1 MAIDPSTPI
10 LVGAGTAMQRFDDPA
25 EAVDVIELMA
35 AATRN
40 ALADA
45 GGKAVAERIGLV
57 LSMKGTWPYV
67 DPAGLIAARV
77 GLVAPHTVS
86 VAPGVLQTSVFARA
100 LDELQSGARDAV
112 LVTGGE
118 AKYRELRATILGVT
132 PPSTVEA
139 EGAQPN
145 ESWTPA
151 RGIIGPR
158 EIALRL
164 RQATHHYAMI
174 ENARRAL
181 DGQSIEEHAR
191 VVARLWADFNEVG
204 RDNPDAWNRQPMTAD
219 EIRLPTAKN
228 RPLAYPYNKW
238 HNSQWNVD
246 QAGALLFTT
255 VAVAE
260 ACGVPRDRWLFP
272 HVIAN
277 SQHCVPVSQRAE
289 IARSPGFRIAGRAA
303 FGHGGA
309 TTDDVGHIELYSCF
323 PIAVRTQMLELGL
336 APGRQVTE
344 SGGMTWAGGPL
355 NNWVVQALA
364 KMAHVLRADIGSL
377 GLVTAI
383 SGMITKQGV
392 SLWSTDEP
400 VQPYRTIDVTDEVAA
415 ATGVRDIV
423 DAPDG
428 EVTVATYTVLHDE
441 PGAAPRGIV
450 VGDLDDGSRVLVE
463 TSDPDL
469 VQSMMSEE
477 WCGRRA
483 RVAPGEKAHSLNGKP
498 SP

>member
-1 MAIDPSTPI
+1 MAIDPNTPI

-25 EAVDVIELMA
+25 DGVDVIELMA
-35 AATRN
+35 MAVRH

-45 GGKAVAERIGLV
+45 GGRSLADRVGLV
-57 LSMKGTWPYV
+57 LSMKGMWPYV

-77 GLVAPHTVS
+77 GLRAPHTVA
-86 VAPGVLQTSVFARA
+86 VAPGVIQTSVFARA
-100 LDELQSGARDAV
+100 LDDLQSGTHEAV

-118 AKYRELRATILGVT
+118 AKYRELRASILGVT
-132 PPSTVEA
+132 APSTVEA
-139 EGAQPN
+139 EGAQPK

-151 RGIIGPR
+151 LGIIGQR

-181 DGQSIEEHAR
+181 DEQSLDEHAR
-191 VVARLWADFNEVG
+191 VIARLWAEFNEIG
-204 RDNPDAWNRQPMTAD
+204 RDNPQAWNRQPMTAD
-219 EIRLPTAKN
+219 EIRVPTAKN
-228 RPLAYPYNKW
+228 RPLAFPYNKW

-255 VAVAE
+255 VGVAE
-260 ACGVPRDRWLFP
+260 SCGVPRDRWLFP
-272 HVIAN
+272 HAIAN
-277 SQHCVPVSQRAE
+277 SQHCVPVSARADV
-289 IARSPGFRIAGRAA
+289 ARSPGFRIAGRAA
-303 FGHGGA
+303 FAHVGKA
-309 TTDDVGHIELYSCF
+309 TDDVSHIELYSCF

-364 KMAHVLRADIGSL
+364 KMADVLRADPGSL

-392 SLWSTDEP
+392 SLWSTTPPDH
-400 VQPYRTIDVTDEVAA
+400 PYRSIDVTDEVVA
-415 ATGVRDIV
+415 ATGVRDLV
-423 DAPDG
+423 DATDTDA
-428 EVTVATYTVLHDE
+428 TVATYTVLRDE
-441 PGAAPRGIV
+441 PNAPPRGIV
-450 VGDLDDGSRVLVE
+450 VGDLDDGTRVLVE
-463 TSDPDL
+463 TTDAEV
-469 VQSMMSEE
+469 VQSMSTEE
-477 WCGRRA
+477 WCGRRV
-483 RVAPGEKAHSLNGKP
+483 RVAPGEKLVG
-498 SP
+498 